1 MILVGN
7 KCDLENERIIT
18 KLRALE
24 FAQQHQV
31 EYIETSALKN
41 INITE
46 SIELLLSSVMKHVD
60 GHADENVPKPSPP
73 RKSSE
78 QINPDLSKKNF
89 KSKTHPSYCC
99 NY

>member
-46 SIELLLSSVMKHVD
+46 SIELLLNSVMKHVD
-60 GHADENVPKPSPP
+60 VHVDENVPKPSPP

-89 KSKTHPSYCC
+89 KSKTHSSYCC